1 MDRPLRVLIVD
12 DSQDDAEL
20 LIRELQ
26 CGGYA
31 PTFERVETASA
42 MKMMLENHPWDIVLA
57 DHSMPYFSA
66 IGALT
71 QLQLSGLDLPFI
83 IVSGSIGDGNAVA
96 CMKAGAHDYIMKDDL
111 TRLVPAIEREVSEAK
126 ERRKCKL
133 AEESLRKSQASLAN
147 AQRIAHLGNWEWDI
161 IKNEFRCSDEAYRIF
176 GLVPHSLCLTY
187 EVFLESVRVNDREF
201 VKKSVHD
208 ALYERRPFSIDHG
221 IVLPDGS
228 EHVVHEEAEVVF
240 DNTGRAIRM
249 NGTVHDI
256 TERKQLEKELRI
268 LNESLEQR
276 VAERTMRL
284 TELNKKLR
292 GEIETRKRIEEALHD
307 SEEQYRLLF
316 ESNPHPMW
324 VYDLETFYFLAVN
337 RAAIYHYGYSREEF
351 LAMTIKDIRPLEDIT
366 ALLDSISGID
376 TGFNM
381 AGIWRHRKKDGSI
394 IYVEINAHTITFA
407 GRRAEVVLA
416 NDVTERKWMEEKVK
430 HMAFHDAL
438 TSLPNRI
445 LFNDRITQAL
455 AHAHRNKEMFAVL
468 FIDVDRFKG
477 INDALGHTIGDQ
489 LLREV
494 ADRLKSCVRN
504 QDTVA
509 RFAGDEFTLL
519 VLGINQAEHAV
530 DVACKI
536 LGAFKRSWMVS
547 KHELY
552 ITASIGIA
560 LYPNNGEDTETLL
573 KNADAAMYYAKEQGR
588 NNYQFYTPAMHARTF
603 EKMKMETSLRRA
615 LDREEFVVYYQPLV
629 SISTGMVVGMEALV
643 RWRHP
648 DRGLMLPEEFL
659 ALSENT
665 RIIVFIDELV
675 LYTVCTQ
682 IKIWQNV
689 GFEPVCVA
697 VNISAHT
704 FQQPKFVETV
714 MSVLEKTGLD
724 PHLLG
729 LEITESV
736 AMQDIETTILKL
748 DKLSGLGIQI
758 SIDDFGTGFSS
769 LYYLKKFPIHKL
781 KISQHFVHGIVTDQ
795 NDKVI
800 VSSVI
805 ALAQNLKFKVV
816 AEGVENEEQLIFL
829 KQRQCDEIQGYLFC
843 KPLPAEAFVKM
854 PVYEK
859 PQYNLQE

>member
-1 MDRPLRVLIVD
+1 MSRPLRVLIAD

-20 LIRELQ
+20 LMRELR

-42 MKMMLENHPWDIVLA
+42 MKMMLENHGWDIVLA
-57 DHSMPYFSA
+57 DHSMPNFSA

-83 IVSGSIGDGNAVA
+83 IVSGSIGESNAVA
-96 CMKAGAHDYIMKDDL
+96 CMKAGAHDYVMKDDL
-111 TRLVPAIEREVSEAK
+111 ARLVPAIEREVSEAK
-126 ERRKCKL
+126 ERRKCNL
-133 AEESLRKSQASLAN
+133 AAEALRKSQASLAN

-161 IKNEFRCSDEAYRIF
+161 IKNEFCWSDEVYRIF
-176 GLVPHSLCLTY
+176 GLVPQSLCPTY
-187 EVFLESVRVNDREF
+187 EVFLDSVCANDREF

-208 ALYERRPFSIDHG
+208 ALYERKPFSIDHS

-228 EHVVHEEAEVVF
+228 RSIVHEEAEVVF
-240 DNTGRAIRM
+240 DNTGKAIQM
-249 NGTVHDI
+249 DGTVQDI
-256 TERKQLEKELRI
+256 TERKRMEKALMV
-268 LNESLEQR
+268 LNNTLEQR
-276 VAERTMRL
+276 IAERTASL
-284 TELNKKLR
+284 VKANKELKI
-292 GEIETRKRIEEALHD
+292 EIEERKRIEEALYD

-324 VYDLETFYFLAVN
+324 VYDLETLSFLAVN
-337 RAAIYHYGYSREEF
+337 TAAISHYGYSREEF
-351 LAMTIKDIRPLEDIT
+351 LAMTLKDIRPFEDIP
-366 ALLDSISGID
+366 ALLDSVSRVGSGFD
-376 TGFNM
+376 M
-381 AGIWRHRKKDGSI
+381 AGIWRHRKKDGGI
-394 IYVEINAHTITFA
+394 IYVEINSHTITFA
-407 GRRAEVVLA
+407 GRHAEVVLA
-416 NDVTERKWMEEKVK
+416 NDVTERKWMEEKIK

-445 LFNDRITQAL
+445 LFNDRLTQAL
-455 AHAHRNKEMFAVL
+455 AHAHRMNEMFAVL
-468 FIDVDRFKG
+468 FLDVDRFKG
-477 INDALGHTIGDQ
+477 INDALGHTTGDL
-489 LLREV
+489 LLREI
-494 ADRLKSCVRN
+494 ADRLKSCVRD

-509 RFAGDEFTLL
+509 RLAGDEFTLL
-519 VLGINQAEHAV
+519 VLGITQAEHV
-530 DVACKI
+530 IDIACKI
-536 LGAFKRSWMVS
+536 LGAFKQSWMIS

-560 LYPNNGEDTETLL
+560 LYPTNGEDAETLL

-603 EKMKMETSLRRA
+603 EKMKLETSLRRA

-629 SISTGMVVGMEALV
+629 NISTGQVVGMEALV

-648 DRGLMLPEEFL
+648 DRGLLLPEEFL

-675 LYTVCTQ
+675 LYTVCAQ
-682 IKIWQNV
+682 IKVWQDA
-689 GFEPVCVA
+689 GFQPLRVA

-714 MSVLEKTGLD
+714 MSVLQKTGLD

-729 LEITESV
+729 LEITEGI
-736 AMQDIETTILKL
+736 AMQDIEATIQKL
-748 DKLSGLGIQI
+748 DTLSGLGIQI

-781 KISQHFVHGIVTDQ
+781 KISQHFVNGIVTDH

-805 ALAQNLKFKVV
+805 ALAQSLRFKVV

-829 KQRQCDEIQGYLFC
+829 KQRQCDEMQGYLFC
-843 KPLPAEAFVKM
+843 KPLPAEAFGKM
-854 PVYEK
+854 SEHEMPL
-859 PQYNLQE
+859 YNVR

>member
-161 IKNEFRCSDEAYRIF
+161 IKNEFCCSDEAYRIF

-781 KISQHFVHGIVTDQ
+781 KISQHFVNGIVTDQ

-854 PVYEK
+854 PEYEK
-859 PQYNLQE
+859 PLYNLQE

>member
-1 MDRPLRVLIVD
+1 MGKPLRVLFVEDSLD
-12 DSQDDAEL
+12 DIEL
-20 LIRELQ
+20 LLRELRRS
-26 CGGYA
+26 GYD
-31 PTFERVETASA
+31 PTYERVETAST
-42 MKMMLENHPWDIVLA
+42 MKMMLERDAWDIILA

-83 IVSGSIGDGNAVA
+83 IVSGSIGEGNAVA
-96 CMKAGAHDYIMKDDL
+96 CMKAGAHDYVMKDDL
-111 TRLVPAIEREVSEAK
+111 TRLVPAIEREMTEAN
-126 ERRKCKL
+126 ERRKCNL
-133 AEESLRKSQASLAN
+133 AEKALRKSQASLAN

-161 IKNEFRCSDEAYRIF
+161 IKNEFHWSDEVYHIF
-176 GLVPHSLCLTY
+176 GLVPQSLCPTY
-187 EVFLESVRVNDREF
+187 EVFLNSVHASDREF
-201 VKKSVHD
+201 VKKSVHE
-208 ALYERRPFSIDHG
+208 ALYERKPFSIDHG

-228 EHVVHEEAEVVF
+228 WRIVHEEAEVVF
-240 DNTGRAIRM
+240 DNTGKAM
-249 NGTVHDI
+249 QMDGTVQDI

-276 VAERTMRL
+276 VAERTL
-284 TELNKKLR
+284 TLVEVNKKLR
-292 GEIETRKRIEEALHD
+292 KEIEARKRIENALHD

-324 VYDLETFYFLAVN
+324 VYDLETLCFLAVN
-337 RAAIYHYGYSREEF
+337 NAAICHYGYSREEF
-351 LAMTIKDIRPLEDIT
+351 LAMTIKEIRPFEDIP
-366 ALLDSISGID
+366 AFLDSISKFTD
-376 TGFNM
+376 GFDM

-394 IYVEINAHTITFA
+394 IYVEISSHTITFA

-416 NDVTERKWMEEKVK
+416 NDVTERRWMEEKIK
-430 HMAFHDAL
+430 HMAFHDTL

-445 LFNDRITQAL
+445 LFNDRLTLAL
-455 AHAHRNKEMFAVL
+455 AHAHRMNEMLAVL
-468 FIDVDRFKG
+468 FLDVDRFKG
-477 INDALGHTIGDQ
+477 INDALGHTMGDQ

-494 ADRLKSCVRN
+494 ADRLKSCVRD

-519 VLGINQAEHAV
+519 VLGITQTEHAI
-530 DVACKI
+530 DIACKI
-536 LGAFKRSWMVS
+536 LGAFKRSWTVS

-560 LYPNNGEDTETLL
+560 LYPNNGEDAETLL
-573 KNADAAMYYAKEQGR
+573 RNADAAMYYAKEQGR
-588 NNYQFYTPAMHARTF
+588 NNYQLYTPAMHEKTF
-603 EKMKMETSLRRA
+603 EKMKLEASLRRA

-629 SISTGMVVGMEALV
+629 NIRTGQVVGMEALV

-648 DRGLMLPEEFL
+648 DRGLTLPEEFL
-659 ALSENT
+659 TLTENT
-665 RIIVFIDELV
+665 RMIVFIDELV
-675 LYTVCTQ
+675 LYTVCSQ
-682 IKIWQNV
+682 IKAWQDA
-689 GFEPVCVA
+689 GFQPLCVA
-697 VNISAHT
+697 VNISAYT

-714 MSVLEKTGLD
+714 MSVLQKTGLD

-729 LEITESV
+729 LEITEGI
-736 AMQDIETTILKL
+736 AMQDIETTIHKL
-748 DKLSGLGIQI
+748 DKLSDLGIQI

-781 KISQHFVHGIVTDQ
+781 KISQHFVNGIVTDQ

-805 ALAQNLKFKVV
+805 ALAQSLRFKVV

-829 KQRQCDEIQGYLFC
+829 KQRQCDEMQGYLFC
-843 KPLPAEAFVKM
+843 KPLPAEAFGRM
-854 PVYEK
+854 SEHEK
-859 PQYNLQE
+859 SLYDVR

>member
-1 MDRPLRVLIVD
+1 MGKPLRVLFVEDSLD
-12 DSQDDAEL
+12 DIEL
-20 LIRELQ
+20 LLRELRRS
-26 CGGYA
+26 GYD
-31 PTFERVETASA
+31 PTYERVETAST
-42 MKMMLENHPWDIVLA
+42 MKMMLERDAWDIILA

-83 IVSGSIGDGNAVA
+83 IVSGSIGEGNAVA
-96 CMKAGAHDYIMKDDL
+96 CMKAGAHDYVMKDDL
-111 TRLVPAIEREVSEAK
+111 TRLVPAIEREMTEAN
-126 ERRKCKL
+126 ERRKCNL
-133 AEESLRKSQASLAN
+133 AEEALRKSQASLAN

-161 IKNEFRCSDEAYRIF
+161 IKNEFHWSDEVYHIF
-176 GLVPHSLCLTY
+176 GLVPQSLCPTY
-187 EVFLESVRVNDREF
+187 EVFLNSVHASDREF
-201 VKKSVHD
+201 VKKSVHE
-208 ALYERRPFSIDHG
+208 ALYERKPFSIDHG

-228 EHVVHEEAEVVF
+228 WHIVHEEAEVVF
-240 DNTGRAIRM
+240 DNTGKAM
-249 NGTVHDI
+249 QMDGTVQDI

-276 VAERTMRL
+276 VAERTL
-284 TELNKKLR
+284 TLVEVNKKLR
-292 GEIETRKRIEEALHD
+292 KEIEARKRIENALHD

-324 VYDLETFYFLAVN
+324 VYDLETLCFLAVN
-337 RAAIYHYGYSREEF
+337 NAAICHYGYSREEF
-351 LAMTIKDIRPLEDIT
+351 LAMTIKEIRPFEDIP
-366 ALLDSISGID
+366 AFLDSISKFTD
-376 TGFNM
+376 GFDM

-394 IYVEINAHTITFA
+394 IYVEISSHTMTFA

-416 NDVTERKWMEEKVK
+416 NDVTERRWMEEKIK

-445 LFNDRITQAL
+445 LFNDRLTLAL
-455 AHAHRNKEMFAVL
+455 AHAHRMNEMLAVL
-468 FIDVDRFKG
+468 FLDVDRFKG
-477 INDALGHTIGDQ
+477 INDALGHTMGDQ

-494 ADRLKSCVRN
+494 ADRLKSCVRD

-519 VLGINQAEHAV
+519 VLGITQTEHAI
-530 DVACKI
+530 DIACKI
-536 LGAFKRSWMVS
+536 LGAFKRSWTVS

-560 LYPNNGEDTETLL
+560 LYPNNGEDAETLL
-573 KNADAAMYYAKEQGR
+573 RNADAAMYYAKEQGR
-588 NNYQFYTPAMHARTF
+588 NNYQLYTPAMHEKTF
-603 EKMKMETSLRRA
+603 EKMKLETSLRRA

-629 SISTGMVVGMEALV
+629 NIRTGQVVGMEALV

-648 DRGLMLPEEFL
+648 DRGLTLPEEFL
-659 ALSENT
+659 TLTENT
-665 RIIVFIDELV
+665 RMIVFIDELV
-675 LYTVCTQ
+675 LYTVCSQ
-682 IKIWQNV
+682 IKAWQDA
-689 GFEPVCVA
+689 GFQPLCVA
-697 VNISAHT
+697 VNISAYT

-714 MSVLEKTGLD
+714 MSVLQKTGLD

-729 LEITESV
+729 LEITEGI
-736 AMQDIETTILKL
+736 AMQDIETTIHKL
-748 DKLSGLGIQI
+748 DKLSDLGIQI

-781 KISQHFVHGIVTDQ
+781 KISQHFVNGIVTDQ

-805 ALAQNLKFKVV
+805 ALAQSLRFKVV

-829 KQRQCDEIQGYLFC
+829 KQRQCDEMQGYLFC
-843 KPLPAEAFVKM
+843 KPLPAEAFGRM
-854 PVYEK
+854 SEHEK
-859 PQYNLQE
+859 SLYDVR